1 MFYVSTLGLL
11 KLFFTEKFRGNEGT
25 TNSTLDPK
33 KSSILPYC
41 NILRFHMITQKNRQ
55 ITQSGK
61 MENVTFTKVLPKM
74 RESKF
79 FVISSVNSLRLLFQ
93 LEQKLREIK

>member
-1 MFYVSTLGLL
+1 
-11 KLFFTEKFRGNEGT
+11 
-25 TNSTLDPK
+25 
-33 KSSILPYC
+33 
-41 NILRFHMITQKNRQ
+41 MITQKNRQ